1 MNPLRILFAVV
12 LATFLISPALFG
24 RLDPNGYEGGRSRD
38 VQQRA
43 LRNSSAVATML
54 GEFRTAM
61 SDIMYMK
68 TERYLDNGIA
78 FMPHLKKEI
87 LSASGSAEP
96 VDEDHD
102 DADGHDDHAEHDH
115 DAHGEHDHAGEHD
128 DGAGTKTMIPT
139 EADDFRGIIG
149 RLQREVTPW
158 RDPSLPHQHADGTEM
173 LPWFRLMTRCD
184 PHYVVGYTVGGWALK
199 SHNLEAAIQF
209 AQEGIEHN
217 PDAFQIHL
225 TLGQLYFE
233 KGRRIAGQ
241 GQWLTP
247 PPDALVF
254 LRKAR
259 DSFLTAA
266 ELGLDQRPP
275 DATEFSEDLAWG
287 RYREV
292 DARASCRMA
301 AFTEWHY
308 GDKARSMELAK
319 GYLKALGG
327 DKILSGFVARE

>member
-1 MNPLRILFAVV
+1 MKSFHVFFAVV
-12 LATFLISPALFG
+12 LAAFLMSPALSG

-43 LRNSSAVATML
+43 IRNSSAVATML

-87 LSASGSAEP
+87 LSASGSADST
-96 VDEDHD
+96 DEDHE
-102 DADGHDDHAEHDH
+102 DAHGHDAHAEHDHAEHDH
-115 DAHGEHDHAGEHD
+115 AEYDHAEHDHAEHDHEGEHD

-139 EADDFRGIIG
+139 EAEDFRGVIG
-149 RLQREVTPW
+149 RLQREVKPW
-158 RDPSLPHQHADGTEM
+158 RDPSLPHQHADATEM

-217 PDAFQIHL
+217 ADSFQIHL

-233 KGRRIAGQ
+233 KGRRVAGH
-241 GQWLTP
+241 GQLLTP
-247 PPDALVF
+247 SPDALVY
-254 LRKAR
+254 LRKA
-259 DSFLTAA
+259 
-266 ELGLDQRPP
+266 
-275 DATEFSEDLAWG
+275 
-287 RYREV
+287 
-292 DARASCRMA
+292 
-301 AFTEWHY
+301 AFTVCPHTSNPNWALPSVPPTPLSSRKISP
-308 GDKARSMELAK
+308 GAATAKSTPAPAAVWPRSPNGTTVTKPGPWSSPRA
-319 GYLKALGG
+319 
-327 DKILSGFVARE
+327 I